1 MNPGIMSV
9 RVVSR
14 MAPWVDESGC
24 NKISQ
29 MSITEQGEVEARS
42 TRVEARMASW
52 TKRAREREDRLYYDH
67 DEYGAYEKA
76 VLESR
81 IAEWRMEDELAK
93 MQIDAVITDVIS
105 EESANPGCE
114 EGSVLVESHSVVDY
128 WVSILGVV
136 S

>member
-52 TKRAREREDRLYYDH
+52 TNRTQESEDRLYHDH
-67 DEYGAYEKA
+67 DESEAYEKA
-76 VLESR
+76 VLEAR
-81 IAEWRMEDELAK
+81 KEEWMLEEKLAR
-93 MQIDAVITDVIS
+93 MQIDAEITDVTS

-114 EGSVLVESHSVVDY
+114 EESVLVESHSVVGIY
-128 WVSILGVV
+128 FGRR
-136 S
+136 